1 MNLLKSMKD
10 MGAMMN
16 AAPDLFESA
25 NRLAEN
31 AKVQQAQA
39 MAPAAVVEPSAEAL
53 APIAG
58 VDLAVYARVSKG
70 IAAYGYDASKLP
82 LVAVRRMPSRGTP
95 PTSTPIT
102 TIAPM
107 ASPVMSFHR
116 RLEASRRR
124 NSATSARETAPSSAR
139 VSGSGLMS
147 PPPRRPA

>member
-1 MNLLKSMKD
+1 MNLLKSIKD

-16 AAPDLFESA
+16 AAPDLIQSA

-70 IAAYGYDASKLP
+70 IAAYGYDAANLP
-82 LVAVRRMPSRGTP
+82 LVASAYGVSAANWA
-95 PTSTPIT
+95 
-102 TIAPM
+102 IAQTGW
-107 ASPVMSFHR
+107 A
-116 RLEASRRR
+116 
-124 NSATSARETAPSSAR
+124 ARIQNDAA
-139 VSGSGLMS
+139 VGAKFNQLYAG
-147 PPPRRPA
+147 A